1 LQEEFLTNIQPF
13 SSFSALGSLL
23 YAVLAFLPV
32 AAFGQP
38 LPAELKADLR
48 LGGYVIVL
56 RHGATVSDQAR
67 TDSMSRKDVPAQRQ
81 LNEQGRAQA
90 KSIGESMRKLKIP
103 VALVLTSTVDRALD
117 TGRLLGFGEVTATAD
132 LAESEAEV
140 SPERNRRAQALRKL
154 VAQRPPA
161 DNNVVIV
168 SHKPNLVDAFGANW
182 SDVHEGEASI
192 FEPDG
197 KGGYK
202 LLARIQATTW
212 AELAQLPD

>member
-1 LQEEFLTNIQPF
+1 M
-13 SSFSALGSLL
+13 
-23 YAVLAFLPV
+23 LAFLPV
-32 AAFGQP
+32 TAFGQP

-202 LLARIQATTW
+202 LLARIQASTW

>member
-1 LQEEFLTNIQPF
+1 MKEELMTITRLTLLC
-13 SSFSALGSLL
+13 ALLG
-23 YAVLAFLPV
+23 FLP
-32 AAFGQP
+32 AASGGQP
-38 LPAELKADLR
+38 AASAAEWIDALR
-48 LGGYVIVL
+48 LGGYVIVF

-132 LAESEAEV
+132 LAESESEIP
-140 SPERNRRAQALRKL
+140 SNEKNRRAQALRKL
-154 VAQRPPA
+154 VAERPPA

-168 SHKPNLVDAFGANW
+168 SHKPNLVDAFGSDW
-182 SDVHEGEASI
+182 SDVREGEASI

-202 LLARIQATTW
+202 LLARIQASTW